1 MPEIAFE
8 FALDAARADW
18 LRARFTTDRGRV
30 VVYTVQYESTIG
42 GLRTP
47 VVRFDNAHGFPHRDL
62 LDRNGRVIEKR
73 AIVGNPDPGTAL
85 TQAQQ
90 DIRTN
95 WRRYRAAF
103 FGEDHD

>member
-1 MPEIAFE
+1 MPEIDYEA
-8 FALDAARADW
+8 ALDATREEW
-18 LRARFTTDRGRV
+18 IRVRFTTVGGRV
-30 VVYTVQYESTIG
+30 VTYTVQYETTVD
-42 GLRTP
+42 GLRVP

-73 AIVGNPDPGTAL
+73 AIAGNPDPGEAL
-85 TQAQQ
+85 TQGQR

-103 FGEDHD
+103 FGEHA